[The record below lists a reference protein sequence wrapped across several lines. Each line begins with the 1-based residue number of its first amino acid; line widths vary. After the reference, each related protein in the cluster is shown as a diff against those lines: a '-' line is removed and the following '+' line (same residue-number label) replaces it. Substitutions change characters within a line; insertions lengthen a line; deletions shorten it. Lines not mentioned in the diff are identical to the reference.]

1 MKFNAGDKV
10 SIRYGD
16 GWLRGY
22 IVLGYVNG
30 LVLVGQTVNVHYVFW
45 FNEDDLK
52 KESEEENG

>member
-10 SIRYGD
+10 SVRYGN

-22 IVLGYVNG
+22 IVLGYVNS

-45 FNEDDLK
+45 FNEDDLRL
-52 KESEEENG
+52 ESEEMK

>member
-1 MKFNAGDKV
+1 MKFNTGDKV

-30 LVLVGQTVNVHYVFW
+30 LVLVGSRGFTRYVFW
-45 FNEDDLK
+45 FKEDDLK

>member
-10 SIRYGD
+10 SVRYGN

-30 LVLVGQTVNVHYVFW
+30 LVLVGQTGIVQYVFW

-52 KESEEENG
+52 LESEENK